1 MVVYDKH
8 LCLSSPFCFPPPCIM
23 INSPLKAWEA
33 LVKGLDNGLIELV
46 VYLVSND
53 VIVGGAAVPTISV
66 TPLYLQVIAK

>member
-1 MVVYDKH
+1 
-8 LCLSSPFCFPPPCIM
+8 M
-23 INSPLKAWEA
+23 INCPLKAWEA

-53 VIVGGAAVPTISV
+53 VIVGGVAVPTISV